1 MSLMR
6 TLMNSLFRTLRVQ
19 PWQVCLARVPGRP
32 TLVLGPG
39 EHRRRRRASYQV
51 LDLREQ
57 VVTVAPQE
65 VLTADGVTVRVTAFA
80 RWAIGDPVAFTE
92 KVADPVGWVYLAV
105 QLALREALAVREADA
120 LVRTPRSTLT
130 EETVAPLRAAA
141 ADVGVALAEVM
152 VKDVVLPHEL
162 RAAYAE
168 LVVGRQRAQ
177 AQLEA
182 ARAETAALRSMAN
195 AAKLLDEH
203 PALARLRLVQA
214 LPAGSRVELV
224 HSSGPPVE

>member
-1 MSLMR
+1 MTVF
-6 TLMNSLFRTLRVQ
+6 TLRLRTLRVQ
-19 PWQVCLARVPGRP
+19 PWQLCLERVPGRAM
-32 TLVLGPG
+32 LVLGPG
-39 EHRRRRRASYQV
+39 KHRRRHAATYQL
-51 LDLREQ
+51 LDIREQ

-65 VLTADGVTVRVTAFA
+65 VATADGVTVRVTAFA
-80 RWAIGDPVAFTE
+80 RWTIADPVAFTE
-92 KVADPVGWVYLAV
+92 KVADPLGWVYLAI
-105 QLALREALAVREADA
+105 QLALREALATRDADA
-120 LVRTPRSTLT
+120 LVRAPRATLT
-130 EETVAPLRAAA
+130 DGTVEQLRVAATE
-141 ADVGVALAEVM
+141 VGVRLAEVV
-152 VKDVVLPHEL
+152 VKDVVLPHDL

-182 ARAETAALRSMAN
+182 ARAETAVLRSMAN

-224 HSSGPPVE
+224 HDAGDRPE